1 MDKINNKYKK
11 ICKELNF
18 NKYNTNKDVS
28 MNGKHNFRYMHEFIL
43 HLTHVNFIEIYSEAS
58 INKFKKG
65 IYNKKIVE

>member
-1 MDKINNKYKK
+1 
-11 ICKELNF
+11 
-18 NKYNTNKDVS
+18 